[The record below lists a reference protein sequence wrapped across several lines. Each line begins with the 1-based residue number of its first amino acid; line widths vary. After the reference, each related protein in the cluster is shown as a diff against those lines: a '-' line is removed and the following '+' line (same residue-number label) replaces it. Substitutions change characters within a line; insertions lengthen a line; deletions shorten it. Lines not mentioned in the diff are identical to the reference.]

1 MLDRLCLD
9 SATRNRPGTMT
20 DLQACAREVAAALVR
35 TGRQLVLAESCTAGL
50 VAASLG
56 GVPGISRHLCG
67 SAVVYQE
74 RTKAAWLDVPED
86 LFASP
91 GVVSAEVAAAMTA
104 GALRRTPFAD
114 LAAAITGHLG
124 PGAPTELDGVV
135 FISVH
140 SRDGDSQVTRHNLAR
155 EDEDDPAAGRL
166 LRQAAAAELFLRRLC
181 DELAVSA

>member
-1 MLDRLCLD
+1 
-9 SATRNRPGTMT
+9 MT
-20 DLQACAREVAAALVR
+20 TLHVRARTVAAELIR

-74 RTKAAWLDVPED
+74 RTKAAWLDVPES

-114 LAAAITGHLG
+114 LAAAVTGHLG
-124 PGAPTELDGVV
+124 PEAPEALDGVV
-135 FISVH
+135 FISVER
-140 SRDGDSQVTRHNLAR
+140 RDGGPSVTRHSLGYGEAVDPTVAR
-155 EDEDDPAAGRL
+155 L
-166 LRQAAAAELFLRRLC
+166 KRQTEAAELVLRQIL
-181 DELAVSA
+181 EVLSAGH

>member
-1 MLDRLCLD
+1 M
-9 SATRNRPGTMT
+9 
-20 DLQACAREVAAALVR
+20 QACAREVAEALAR

-74 RTKAAWLDVPED
+74 RTKAAWLDVPEL
-86 LFASP
+86 LFDSP

-114 LAAAITGHLG
+114 IAAAVTGHLG
-124 PGAPTELDGVV
+124 PDAPEALDGVV
-135 FISVH
+135 FLSVEPRGGVPH
-140 SRDGDSQVTRHNLAR
+140 VTSHRLAH
-155 EDEDDPAAGRL
+155 DEAVEPAAVRL
-166 LRQAAAAELFLRRLC
+166 NRQVAAAGLVLCRLR
-181 DELAVSA
+181 DELRTPI